1 MKKVEEWVFAL
12 RGMSRMGEI
21 LFQRGKISKDQLDVA
36 LRAQKT
42 AEGSG
47 KMIGELLVEGGSLSE
62 NELLEVFSENLGIPY
77 IQNLSCRVM
86 ETNGIQ
92 VTRETYD
99 LLYKLCPLTF
109 LEGEEYLPYQSE
121 IVKNEHGNYDW
132 NVYCFAWNP
141 WDYVKIMQ
149 RFHYLLTQHGPLGG
163 EAGRAGAEEF
173 PLANVSHLNM
183 YIALARRGDI
193 LRTIEE
199 LKEFGHSGVRNTK
212 VESEYAV
219 GRIFWDVVNFG
230 IQTRCSDIH
239 ISPGNVNGG
248 LVVRFRRDG
257 DLAAEDRFSFGS
269 EKFPMGTYEEFTNII
284 FNAAKMQGHEKNMMA
299 LDGSLQYSMGGMT
312 YDMRIASI
320 PVLMGQRAIASKI
333 TIRILY
339 KSNTRDITGIG
350 MLPEQLDVVRRLYA
364 KSEGLT
370 LLTGPT
376 SCGKTTTIYAI
387 LNRLDLSRQ
396 CCYTIENPVE
406 YDLPFASQIQ
416 VDEKS
421 GLSFANILRNILRQD
436 PDIVFV
442 GEMRD
447 KESVESVVHI
457 ANTGHTVL
465 STIHANSAYKVP
477 QRLMNMGIA
486 PHQMFSSL
494 NLVISQRL
502 VHRNCPRCLR
512 DYKPTEF
519 ETRLLGLDLDE
530 GYKHGTG
537 MVDGETCP
545 NCGGRGYVGR
555 TGIFEILPVAMYPE
569 WERYADTPESVKAF
583 FTSMTG
589 EDGKRLY
596 PEMMDDA
603 RTKMGMG
610 EISPKSLAS
619 VFSRLE
625 IRD

>member
-1 MKKVEEWVFAL
+1 MP
-12 RGMSRMGEI
+12 RIGELLI
-21 LFQRGKISKDQLDVA
+21 RRGKITEEQLSIA
-36 LRAQKT
+36 LRTQKET
-42 AEGSG
+42 SKGS
-47 KMIGELLVEGGSLSE
+47 KMIGEVLVESGNLNES
-62 NELLEVFSENLGIPY
+62 ELLALFSDELGIPY
-77 IQNLSCRVM
+77 IQNLSRRVM
-86 ETNGIQ
+86 ETNGIKI
-92 VTRETYD
+92 TRETYD
-99 LLYKLCPLTF
+99 LLYKLCPLSF
-109 LEGEEYLPYQSE
+109 LEAEEYLPYQSE
-121 IVKNEHGNYDW
+121 IVEDENGDHVW
-132 NVYCFAWNP
+132 NVYCFAWTP
-141 WDYVKIMQ
+141 WSYVKIME
-149 RFHYLLTQHGPLGG
+149 RFHQLFLQYGSLSE
-163 EAGRAGAEEF
+163 EAEAQTDTAKF
-173 PLANVSHLNM
+173 PIANVTHLNM
-183 YIALARRGDI
+183 YITLARRSDI

-199 LKEFGHSGVRNTK
+199 LKEFHNSRTQNVE
-212 VESEYAV
+212 VESVYANV
-219 GRIFWDVVNFG
+219 RTFWDIVNFG
-230 IQTRCSDIH
+230 IQTKCSDIH
-239 ISPGNVNGG
+239 IFPSNANGG
-248 LVVRFRRDG
+248 LAVRFRRDG
-257 DLAAEDRFSFGS
+257 DLEVEDRFCFGS
-269 EKFPMGTYEEFTNII
+269 ERFPMAKYEEFANVI
-284 FNAAKMQGHEKNMMA
+284 FNEAKIQSHEKNVMA
-299 LDGSLQYSMGGMT
+299 LDGSLQYSTGGTT

-320 PVLMGQRAIASKI
+320 PILMGQRVIGPKL

-350 MLPEQLDVVRRLYA
+350 MLPGQLDVVRRLYA

-387 LNRLDLSRQ
+387 LSRLDLLRQ

-406 YDLPFASQIQ
+406 YDLPYAAQIQ

-447 KESVESVVHI
+447 SESVESVVHI

-486 PHQMFSSL
+486 PHQIFSSL

-502 VHRNCPRCLR
+502 VHRNCSYCLK

-519 ETRLLGLDLDE
+519 EVKLLGLEL
-530 GYKHGTG
+530 GMNYKHSVGI
-537 MVDGETCP
+537 VDGETCP

-569 WERYADTPESVKAF
+569 WERHADTPESIKAF
-583 FTSMTG
+583 FTSIEENG
-589 EDGKRLY
+589 EKLY
-596 PEMMDDA
+596 PEIMDDA
-603 RTKMGMG
+603 RTKMRMG
-610 EISPKSLAS
+610 EISPRSLAS